1 MTTEQSEEQPKEDSR
16 PQRYGWAPGKYLNH
30 CRNCPDDFIGDK
42 RATICADCA
51 YAKPDHIADATKMVP
66 PTLSEERL
74 RHIEPLVHE
83 TFNSELGDTG
93 DYEGHSIIRTENG
106 GIWYAELIN
115 PDDDYVE
122 DHAEIVRRV
131 NAFPSLLR
139 AAEQMA
145 RYQWQGIESAP
156 RDGTHFLASHTRVP
170 ATVEEVWFNKVP
182 QLSSYPWTNGIGSFA
197 DGFFTHWWPIPLP
210 PAPEKGGAA

>member
-1 MTTEQSEEQPKEDSR
+1 MTAKQSEEQP
-16 PQRYGWAPGKYLNH
+16 
-30 CRNCPDDFIGDK
+30 I
-42 RATICADCA
+42 TITS
-51 YAKPDHIADATKMVP
+51 AKLPSTT
-66 PTLSEERL
+66 TLSEERL

-131 NAFPSLLR
+131 NAFPSLLH

-145 RYQWQGIESAP
+145 KVVEANNKLRWALESQP
-156 RDGTHFLASHTRVP
+156 CTCLDGDPCVRCVGLS
-170 ATVEEVWFNKVP
+170 EWKV
-182 QLSSYPWTNGIGSFA
+182 
-197 DGFFTHWWPIPLP
+197 DLP
-210 PAPEKGGAA
+210 PAPEKGGYIHGT